1 MAPLHSLSQTGTHR
15 HHCVECGLGCER
27 HGVKQI
33 LGLRLSPSPEAFRR
47 PPRMRRFEVLE
58 AVARPGREA
67 GTCSGRRERGWR
79 KEVRKRRLWL
89 EKRKRSGRGC
99 RLFRGRTWWNDDEAC
114 SGSLAHRRVGDR
126 ACLTCRCACGGGVVV
141 WWERGEAGSRVGAGS
156 GGAGGLIRGLTR
168 CIGGCGILDSCE
180 SASGAGRIDTSEA
193 ARFALRGDAFS
204 VRSDRLAR
212 ALARR
217 HASGQPDE
225 ARGFIGARRRL
236 APHPRP
242 CRLRDASHRGFCSGC

>member
-1 MAPLHSLSQTGTHR
+1 MLGTSPFPVSLGTRR

-27 HGVKQI
+27 HGVNQI
-33 LGLRLSPSPEAFRR
+33 LGLRLSPSPEAFHR
-47 PPRMRRFEVLE
+47 PHRMRRFEVLE

-141 WWERGEAGSRVGAGS
+141 WWEEER
-156 GGAGGLIRGLTR
+156 AGGED
-168 CIGGCGILDSCE
+168 GG
-180 SASGAGRIDTSEA
+180 
-193 ARFALRGDAFS
+193 
-204 VRSDRLAR
+204 
-212 ALARR
+212 
-217 HASGQPDE
+217 
-225 ARGFIGARRRL
+225 RRRAGGQQKCGHSRAQL
-236 APHPRP
+236 RTREHFIICGL
-242 CRLRDASHRGFCSGC
+242 CRGAAASEFQGA

>member
-1 MAPLHSLSQTGTHR
+1 VLGQT
-15 HHCVECGLGCER
+15 
-27 HGVKQI
+27 
-33 LGLRLSPSPEAFRR
+33 
-47 PPRMRRFEVLE
+47 
-58 AVARPGREA
+58 RE
-67 GTCSGRRERGWR
+67 G
-79 KEVRKRRLWL
+79 L
-89 EKRKRSGRGC
+89 EKRGEKELETIVVGEKEKEWR
-99 RLFRGRTWWNDDEAC
+99 RLSSFRGRTWWNDAEAC

>member
-1 MAPLHSLSQTGTHR
+1 
-15 HHCVECGLGCER
+15 
-27 HGVKQI
+27 
-33 LGLRLSPSPEAFRR
+33 
-47 PPRMRRFEVLE
+47 MRK
-58 AVARPGREA
+58 
-67 GTCSGRRERGWR
+67 SW
-79 KEVRKRRLWL
+79 RRLWL
-89 EKRKRSGRGC
+89 EKRKRSGRREAVVFFEGEH
-99 RLFRGRTWWNDDEAC
+99 GGMMDEAC

-168 CIGGCGILDSCE
+168 CIGGCGTLDSCE

-193 ARFALRGDAFS
+193 VRFALRGDAFS

-212 ALARR
+212 ALSRR

>member
-1 MAPLHSLSQTGTHR
+1 LETIVVGEKEKEWTEDAVVFSEG
-15 HHCVECGLGCER
+15 E
-27 HGVKQI
+27 HG
-33 LGLRLSPSPEAFRR
+33 G
-47 PPRMRRFEVLE
+47 MMD
-58 AVARPGREA
+58 G
-67 GTCSGRRERGWR
+67 
-79 KEVRKRRLWL
+79 
-89 EKRKRSGRGC
+89 
-99 RLFRGRTWWNDDEAC
+99 AC

-141 WWERGEAGSRVGAGS
+141 WWERGGAGSRVGAGS

-168 CIGGCGILDSCE
+168 CIGGCGTLDSCE

-193 ARFALRGDAFS
+193 VRFALRGDAFS

-212 ALARR
+212 ALSRR

-225 ARGFIGARRRL
+225 ARGFIGASRRL

>member
-1 MAPLHSLSQTGTHR
+1 MEGGVWRRIRLVDGGREGGDYRIPKNS
-15 HHCVECGLGCER
+15 EER
-27 HGVKQI
+27 NSGDERDWIGGWSK
-33 LGLRLSPSPEAFRR
+33 LFRAL
-47 PPRMRRFEVLE
+47 LE
-58 AVARPGREA
+58 AWRVGVTSSRRLCAPGRARWHLWACTRALGAVVGKRCAREA
-67 GTCSGRRERGWR
+67 GDCRDGRR
-79 KEVRKRRLWL
+79 RRHSSS
-89 EKRKRSGRGC
+89 RSQ
-99 RLFRGRTWWNDDEAC
+99 A
-114 SGSLAHRRVGDR
+114 
-126 ACLTCRCACGGGVVV
+126 LTL
-141 WWERGEAGSRVGAGS
+141 
-156 GGAGGLIRGLTR
+156 GLIR
-168 CIGGCGILDSCE
+168 CGTLDSRE

>member
-1 MAPLHSLSQTGTHR
+1 MDENVVFFEENM
-15 HHCVECGLGCER
+15 VEDG
-27 HGVKQI
+27 
-33 LGLRLSPSPEAFRR
+33 
-47 PPRMRRFEVLE
+47 
-58 AVARPGREA
+58 
-67 GTCSGRRERGWR
+67 
-79 KEVRKRRLWL
+79 
-89 EKRKRSGRGC
+89 
-99 RLFRGRTWWNDDEAC
+99 EAC

-126 ACLTCRCACGGGVVV
+126 ACLTCRCARGGGVVV

-156 GGAGGLIRGLTR
+156 GGAGSLIRGLTR
-168 CIGGCGILDSCE
+168 CIGGCGILGSCE
-180 SASGAGRIDTSEA
+180 SASCAGRIDTSEA